1 MSRFTPTCHAFHAC
15 TLSMT
20 DLTALFHQCVDI
32 VLDEL
37 VVDKKQSHS
46 RGVASTADVSLYTIA
61 DSFNKEAY
69 EFNISINTLHRFL
82 DEIKS
87 AYLAM
92 SDDSIPGV
100 SNALSI
106 QDKNEIDEE
115 FHSQIQQMYGK
126 LKALQSYEAKRQELS
141 HFKPKP
147 KSGWFGSILGDDEPS
162 SREVFAATI
171 NTHRTQVLRYLNY
184 QLNETSKA
192 FEKLLKRRHQ
202 RERQLMSLN
211 FENID
216 DNESE
221 DLNLLY
227 DPLTNDDAEDDWG
240 AKDDFESGESIPM
253 HTNSYSQQLT
263 QEQVQQFEQE
273 NQDFLSLKTNQLE
286 QVERLQTSMLD
297 IVNIQSELSF
307 QLESQGDQIGNLM
320 DSHLQVE
327 IDVKMGNKQ
336 LGKALVRNKKG
347 ANMLVTLGF
356 VLGFL
361 LLTIDYLLF

>member
-1 MSRFTPTCHAFHAC
+1 
-15 TLSMT
+15 MT

-32 VLDEL
+32 VQDEL
-37 VVDKKQSHS
+37 LVGDTSGESVSPPVDI
-46 RGVASTADVSLYTIA
+46 SLYTIA
-61 DSFNKEAY
+61 DTFNKETR
-69 EFNISINTLHRFL
+69 EFNSSIITLHRFL

-115 FHSQIQQMYGK
+115 FHAKIQQLYEK
-126 LKALQSYEAKRQELS
+126 LKALQTYEAKRQELS
-141 HFKPKP
+141 QFKPKA
-147 KSGWFGSILGDDEPS
+147 KSGWFGSILADDEPS
-162 SREVFAATI
+162 DREVFAATI

-184 QLNETSKA
+184 QLNETSKS

-216 DNESE
+216 ENEG
-221 DLNLLY
+221 DLTLVYESMNNNVSAGEADAVY
-227 DPLTNDDAEDDWG
+227 DDDWG
-240 AKDDFESGESIPM
+240 KPDDLENSESIPM
-253 HTNSYSQQLT
+253 QTKQYSQQLT

-307 QLESQGDQIGNLM
+307 QLESQGNQIGNLM

-356 VLGFL
+356 ILGML